1 MDHSYVE
8 EHDLAESYLAGRLSE
23 SERDEFEAHYFDCE
37 TCLERLETAEGFREG
52 MLQVAAEDLTLA
64 TAFRVRIGLLAGLA
78 ALSLRHRL
86 ALAGALLLLAV
97 LPGLWLAGRNRGLE
111 QQLAAVSAGAERQ
124 RAALEARLQALEQA
138 GAGDRRRLAGELE
151 QERRARA
158 AAETTERQGE
168 REGARHPEVNVP
180 IFLLAA
186 VRSGE
191 GVDREPVNQIPL
203 PATADS
209 VILAFELATIDYPAY
224 RASLHAADGKEVW
237 QARGLHPDSRDT
249 LVLLLPAS
257 MLQPGL
263 YRLTIEGARDGG
275 KGVAVAAC
283 PFRVVRSP

>member
-8 EHDLAESYLAGRLSE
+8 EQDLAESYLAGRLSE
-23 SERDEFEAHYFDCE
+23 SERDAFEAHYFACE

-64 TAFRVRIGLLAGLA
+64 AAVRVRIGLLAGLA

-111 QQLAAVSAGAERQ
+111 RQLAAVSAGAERQ
-124 RAALEARLQALEQA
+124 RAALETRLHALEQA

-151 QERRARA
+151 RERQARA
-158 AAETTERQGE
+158 AAGTRERVA
-168 REGARHPEVNVP
+168 ARHPEVNVP

-191 GVDREPVNQIPL
+191 GVDREPVNQIL
-203 PATADS
+203 LSATAGS
-209 VILAFELATIDYPAY
+209 VILTFEHATIDYPAY
-224 RASLHAADGKEVW
+224 RASLHAADGKEIW

-257 MLQPGL
+257 MLQPGV

-275 KGVAVAAC
+275 KGSAVAAC
-283 PFRVVRSP
+283 PFRVVRRP

>member
-8 EHDLAESYLAGRLSE
+8 EHGLAESYLAGRLSE
-23 SERDEFEAHYFDCE
+23 SQRDEFEAHYFDCE

-64 TAFRVRIGLLAGLA
+64 TAARVRIGLLAGLA

-111 QQLAAVSAGAERQ
+111 RQLAAVSAGAERQ
-124 RAALEARLQALEQA
+124 RAALEARLHALEQA
-138 GAGDRRRLAGELE
+138 GAGDRSRLAGELE
-151 QERRARA
+151 RERQARA
-158 AAETTERQGE
+158 AAERTERE
-168 REGARHPEVNVP
+168 AARHPEVNVP

-203 PATADS
+203 SAAADS
-209 VILAFELATIDYPAY
+209 VILTFELATIDYPAY
-224 RASLHAADGKEVW
+224 RASLHAADGKEIW
-237 QARGLHPDSRDT
+237 QARGLQPDSRDT

-275 KGVAVAAC
+275 KGAAVAAC
-283 PFRVVRSP
+283 PFRVVRRS